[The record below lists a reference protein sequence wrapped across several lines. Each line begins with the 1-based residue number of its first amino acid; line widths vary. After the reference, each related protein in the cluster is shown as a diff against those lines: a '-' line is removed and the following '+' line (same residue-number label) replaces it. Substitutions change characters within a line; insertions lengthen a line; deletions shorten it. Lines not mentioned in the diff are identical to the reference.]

1 MTKKLLLFLLVALV
15 VGVGI
20 TSESQ
25 AQRWKRQRY
34 EASFIL
40 GATNFLGELGGANQI
55 GTNYFKD
62 LEIAMT
68 RYVIGVGLRY
78 KLTEF
83 TALRSQLLYAR
94 LRGEDRLTQEPFRQ
108 NRNLMF
114 RSPVIELDVQ
124 LEFSWMRES
133 IGSRYKVRRVKGRGK
148 KGSEVYFYGFVG
160 IGGMWFN
167 PRGYMN
173 GKWYSLRPLHTEGQG
188 LVDSR
193 PTYSPVQLV
202 IPYGLGVRYNLN
214 KQMSIGMEYGIRKTF
229 TDYIDDVSTTYF
241 DKRLLRDNFGDAS
254 ADLSDPSLGAPIQY
268 QEDTYHSAPDGIVGC
283 QTCPNQQ
290 RGDPTNLDSYMFL
303 NFSVN
308 YRLKSSRKGLPKF

>member
-1 MTKKLLLFLLVALV
+1 MTKKLLLTLFAAIV
-15 VGVGI
+15 VGVCV
-20 TSESQ
+20 TAETQ

-34 EASFIL
+34 EASFVL
-40 GATNFLGELGGANQI
+40 GASNFLGELGGANQI

-68 RYVIGVGLRY
+68 RYVLGVGMRY

-83 TALRSQLLYAR
+83 TALRGQLLYAR
-94 LRGEDRLTQEPFRQ
+94 LRGEDRLTQEQYRN

-167 PRGYMN
+167 PRGKFN
-173 GKWYSLRPLHTEGQG
+173 DKWYSLRPLHTEGQG

-193 PTYSPVQLV
+193 PNYSPVQLV
-202 IPYGLGVRYNLN
+202 IPYGLGVRYNVN

-241 DKRLLRDNFGDAS
+241 DKRLLRDNFGDVS
-254 ADLSDPSLGAPIQY
+254 ADISDPSLGEKIQY
-268 QEDTYHSAPDGIVGC
+268 MGDVYHSAPDGTVGC

-290 RGDPTNLDSYMFL
+290 RGDPTDLDSYMFL